1 MKDMLVSMEGKV
13 IKVGRGGPE
22 SRTGQFLGG
31 GSDYFVLLT
40 KEDGVVYFHGQHLK
54 SLTEKTKG
62 GLGASFEAPMGF
74 SVLNGS
80 TFNDILS
87 QLELTWV
94 TINRGGPEKIEGV
107 LNRVTDDYVSVIV
120 NEEII
125 RLPIFHI
132 KSISTGV
139 MASENTENQ
148 DSSSEN
154 SNSNN
159 SNSNNSSSNKSSN
172 GNDGGGDFVAR
183 SRNRRR

>member
-1 MKDMLVSMEGKV
+1 MKEMLVSMEGKV

-31 GSDYFVLLT
+31 GDDYFVLLT

-62 GLGASFEAPMGF
+62 GLGESFEAPMGF

-80 TFNDILS
+80 TFSDILS

-107 LNRVTDDYVSVIV
+107 LNRVNADYVSVIV
-120 NEEII
+120 NEEVI

-139 MASENTENQ
+139 VASENTENQ
-148 DSSSEN
+148 DSSS
-154 SNSNN
+154 
-159 SNSNNSSSNKSSN
+159 NNSSSNNSSN
-172 GNDGGGDFVAR
+172 SNNGGGDFVAR
-183 SRNRRR
+183 SKNRRR